1 MHDETLITLIED
13 LNSGTYEDKIFL
25 RKVGKGVYLAKVW
38 TKPPEAI
45 LVIQSGYDF
54 FFIKDEAREV
64 FVACVLDMGPNNLHW
79 LVHPAFRRKGY
90 LVPALKDYILPY
102 LFTDRDDQI
111 VEVASDVSRKVAEKA
126 GFIAVGEKE
135 MRLMKSEVR
144 PFSINEIEAIAPFK
158 WKRMKTLKA
167 RANQAFAQLQVI
179 QDELTI
185 RYQDDALAEHIHKLQ
200 CQLINHLE
208 DIGYDLGFDDLD
220 IGSND

>member
-1 MHDETLITLIED
+1 MKDETLITLLED
-13 LNSGTYEDKIFL
+13 INSGTYENKVFL
-25 RKVGKGVYLAKVW
+25 RKVGKGVYIAKVW
-38 TKPPEAI
+38 PKPPEAI

-54 FFIKDEAREV
+54 FFIKDEVQGV

-79 LVHPAFRRKGY
+79 LVHPDFRRKGY
-90 LVPALKDYILPY
+90 LVPSLKDYILPY
-102 LFTDRDDQI
+102 LFTDRDDQT
-111 VEVASDVSRKVAEKA
+111 VEVSSEASRKIAVKA

-144 PFSINEIEAIAPFK
+144 QSSINEIEAVAPFTR
-158 WKRMKTLKA
+158 KRMKMLKA

-200 CQLINHLE
+200 CQLTIHLE
-208 DIGYDLGFDDLD
+208 DIGYDLGFDALDLD
-220 IGSND
+220 SND